1 MPELTLSNFILC
13 PCKFSVTHDFIMHFP
28 ITLSLFSVVLS
39 TLAAPA
45 PTPSRLPNGYPSP
58 NPSQLA
64 EIEHKAGGSL
74 PNTPL
79 PTSLTPAAIAA
90 LQLIALNEAFEVA
103 FFNSLLHNITT
114 DVPGYT
120 VPSAYD
126 RTYIINAIT
135 AVQNQEQLHFLG
147 ANGILESAQ
156 ATQVAPC
163 EYKFPVSDFLSAI
176 TLANTF
182 TDVVLGVLPQGQTVW
197 AGDGGDELPLV
208 NLFGAVIA
216 QEGEQNGFYRSVQ
229 HKVPSAAP
237 FLTTEGPQFA
247 FSFLKA
253 VIVPGSCPG
262 AELVSKTIP
271 TFKPLTVV
279 SKLTTGVNQ
288 TVSYSVPGEVA
299 VDQNEIVY
307 ISGQNLPISV
317 PIHNVRSVS
326 GSASMFEASLPFEA
340 GFAQGLTIAAL
351 VKGTGT
357 KFLSLSEV
365 AKNTIYGPGIV
376 EIE

>member
-1 MPELTLSNFILC
+1 MYFSTTLSFC
-13 PCKFSVTHDFIMHFP
+13 
-28 ITLSLFSVVLS
+28 TLALS

-45 PTPSRLPNGYPSP
+45 PTPTQLPDGYPSP

-64 EIEHKAGGSL
+64 KIEQKAGGSL
-74 PNTPL
+74 PNGPL
-79 PTSLTPAAIAA
+79 PTSLTPNAITT

-103 FFNSLLHNITT
+103 FFTSLLHNITAN
-114 DVPGYT
+114 VPGYT
-120 VPSAYD
+120 LASAAD
-126 RTYIINAIT
+126 NRDYIIDVIT

-147 ANGILESAQ
+147 ANGILKSAK
-156 ATQVAPC
+156 ATQIAPC
-163 EYKFPVSDFLSAI
+163 EYTFPVTDFLCAI

-216 QEGEQNGFYRSVQ
+216 QEAEQNGFYRSVQ
-229 HKVPSAAP
+229 QKVPSAAP

-262 AELVSKTIP
+262 ADLVGKSIP
-271 TFKPLTVV
+271 TFEPLTVL
-279 SKLTTGVNQ
+279 SKHIADVNQ
-288 TVSYSVPGEVA
+288 TVTYSVPGQVA
-299 VDQNEIVY
+299 ADKNEIVY
-307 ISGQNLPISV
+307 LSGQNLPVAVSIQG
-317 PIHNVRSVS
+317 VRYGGDSVS
-326 GSASMFEASLPFEA
+326 TFEASLPFQA
-340 GFAQGLTIAAL
+340 GFAKGLTIAAL

-357 KFLSLSEV
+357 KFASLSEV
-365 AKNTIYGPGIV
+365 AEKTVYGPGII
-376 EIE
+376 EID